1 MDYAFVIF
9 SPMLSF
15 PMFVLLPLSVRA
27 ARSALLSPR
36 RALRFFSSHLFP
48 IDCRLFARSLTL
60 LPLFLDVVLFV
71 FSSLQPLF
79 AKTGGYGVPP

>member
-15 PMFVLLPLSVRA
+15 PMFALLQLPARAELSV
-27 ARSALLSPR
+27 SLSPR
-36 RALRFFSSHLFP
+36 LAPRFFPSHLFP
-48 IDCRLFARSLTL
+48 IDCRLFARSLSL
-60 LPLFLDVVLFV
+60 LPLFLGAVLFV